1 MPALTQGASRTPV
14 AQQGWPAVFSPNA
27 GMFGPGTPLIPV
39 DPQPVRS
46 FDFVPGQNTNIQPRA
61 YEGFSFAELRSFANV
76 ELVRLCIETRK
87 DQIERMDWQIRPKDG
102 RKKRADADERVRKIE
117 RFFAK
122 PDGQNDFHTFMRTIY
137 EDLLVLDAPAAELRR
152 NRAGELIGLDHVPG
166 DTIHLLVD
174 GNGRRPLAPAPFAQQ
189 IIRGRVWADL
199 TTEDI
204 IYMPRNPR
212 SGKLYGY
219 GPVEQIVVTINTA
232 LRRQASQLH
241 YFTDGNVPAGL
252 ATVPD
257 TWTVDQVK
265 QWQEWIDS
273 KLSGNLAER
282 RKLLWAP
289 AGAQYQSF
297 KEAPLKDDSDEWF
310 ARIICFCFSLPPT
323 PFIKQ
328 MNRSTAQADAE
339 RSQEEGMAPQ
349 LTWGKRFVDRIIH
362 EEFGFRDLE
371 FAWGHEK
378 ALDPEV
384 QAAVHDKYVRMGAY
398 NLDDVRDDQGKDPI
412 PGGLGKE
419 YRVYTATGATP
430 LDQVDEPPVPPV
442 NAPGLGGVP
451 APRGAPKPT
460 PRPQARL
467 AGGGGSGDDSRAK
480 KLAAAVAELMRL
492 APDFAAA

>member
-1 MPALTQGASRTPV
+1 MPALMQGASRTPV

-46 FDFVPGQNTNIQPRA
+46 FDFIPGQNTNIQPRA

-87 DQIERMDWQIRPKDG
+87 DQIERMDWAIRPKKG
-102 RKKRADADERVRKIE
+102 RKERTDAGERIRKVE

-122 PDGQNDFHTFMRTIY
+122 PDGQSDFHAWMRAIF
-137 EDLLVLDAPAAELRR
+137 EDLLVLDAPAAEKRR
-152 NRAGELIGLDHVPG
+152 NRAGELIALEHVPG

-199 TTEDI
+199 TTDDLM
-204 IYMPRNPR
+204 YMPRNPR

-265 QWQEWIDS
+265 QWQEWVDS

-297 KEAPLKDDSDEWF
+297 KEAPLKDDTDEWL
-310 ARIICFCFSLPPT
+310 ARIVCFCFSLPPT

-328 MNRSTAQADAE
+328 MNRSTAQADQDRA
-339 RSQEEGMAPQ
+339 QEEGMAPQ
-349 LTWGKRFVDRIIH
+349 LNWTKRFADDIIQN
-362 EEFGFRDLE
+362 EFGFRDLE
-371 FAWGHEK
+371 FTWSHEK

-384 QAAVHDKYVRMGAY
+384 QATIHDKYVRMGAY
-398 NLDDVRDDQGKDPI
+398 SLDEVREDTGKKPI
-412 PGGLGKE
+412 PGGLGTE
-419 YRVYTATGATP
+419 YMIYTAKGAQPIDRALEEPDP
-430 LDQVDEPPVPPV
+430 LTM
-442 NAPGLGGVP
+442 PGAGGVQP
-451 APRGAPKPT
+451 RVAAPSPP

-467 AGGGGSGDDSRAK
+467 AGGGGGDDSRAK